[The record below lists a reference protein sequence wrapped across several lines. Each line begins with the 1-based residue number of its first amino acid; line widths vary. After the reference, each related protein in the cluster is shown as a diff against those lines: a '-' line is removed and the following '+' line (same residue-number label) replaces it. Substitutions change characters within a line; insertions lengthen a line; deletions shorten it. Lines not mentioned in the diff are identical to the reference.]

1 MGCGKGLSSSM
12 NKNKEN
18 VNQNKYLIDRVC
30 VWENPHENLPAL
42 KEDILKEYNNIK
54 DSLIDHHTGYRMI
67 MSRKMP
73 STAILDK
80 EFNKCFEEYSNDLNL
95 NKEEKYSFSDWILI
109 GWTVPNRG
117 MELHND
123 HIPDVSLDGK
133 MSFQQP
139 LLTTIF
145 YLSHDCEGGNLD
157 FPDLNFTLKPNN
169 GTLIIFP
176 SEYNHEVLNYLSG
189 ERIVIQKFVFKESD
203 DDREARK
210 ANA

>member
-1 MGCGKGLSSSM
+1 MISHSL
-12 NKNKEN
+12 
-18 VNQNKYLIDRVC
+18 DRVI
-30 VWENPHENLPAL
+30 VWEDIHDDLAL
-42 KEDILKEYNNIK
+42 LKKDILEEYNNTK
-54 DSLIDHHTGYRMI
+54 DSLIEHHTGYRMV
-67 MSRKMP
+67 MSKKMP
-73 STAILDK
+73 FTKVLNDK
-80 EFNKCFEEYSNDLNL
+80 FNKCLEEYLN
-95 NKEEKYSFSDWILI
+95 NFNMDKEERYSFSDWILI

-123 HIPDVSLDGK
+123 HIPDVSLDGE

-176 SEYNHEVLNYLSG
+176 SDFNHEVLNYLSG
-189 ERIVIQKFVFKESD
+189 ERIVIQKFVFKESN

-210 ANA
+210 SND